1 MHNAQCTARPKGTLA
16 RARMHNYSAH
26 QHFLTPLIIV
36 TTRQCSNEFGTA
48 LAAPIILN
56 S

>member
-1 MHNAQCTARPKGTLA
+1 MHNAQFT
-16 RARMHNYSAH
+16 MHNLAAH
-26 QHFLTPLIIV
+26 QHILTPLIIV
-36 TTRQCSNEFGTA
+36 TTRQCSNEFGVA